1 MIVYRFDRLD
11 AFPLLDSYT
20 TNPQGVT
27 MRVDELGPEKI
38 LRVTCQRI
46 RSTENRQEALC
57 DTSHVDGASDRP
69 VKPCVTLA
77 LPLRAIDGQPEQ
89 LVLEIDGDAG
99 GCNVFLEAADGS
111 GCGLVYHF
119 GTVDFTGRQACA
131 ISVQR
136 PCERWSARAPSDAE
150 PVLPPLQFHRLRFEL
165 PAGCPGLDLGLVS
178 LSVTGAVQPITPGIA

>member
-20 TNPQGVT
+20 TDPQGVT
-27 MRVDELGPEKI
+27 MRVDEHGPEKI

-46 RSTENRQEALC
+46 RSTENRKEALC
-57 DTSHVDGASDRP
+57 DTSHVDGASDQP
-69 VKPCVTLA
+69 VERCVTLA

-99 GCNVFLEAADGS
+99 GCNVFLEAADGG

-119 GTVDFTGRQACA
+119 GTVDFRGRRACA

-136 PCERWSARAPSDAE
+136 PCERWSARALVEAE
-150 PVLPPLQFHRLRFEL
+150 PVLLPLQFHRLRIEL
-165 PAGCPGLDLGLVS
+165 PAGCHSLDLGLVS
-178 LSVTGAVQPITPGIA
+178 LSVTGPVQPITPGIA